1 MIGCYD
7 RNRTLKV
14 QLSDHRGRGNIMTS
28 TTSTE
33 ITAGSWTIDPSHSEV
48 GFTVRHLM
56 SKVRGQFEKFEGTL
70 TTGESLEGTRATATI
85 DLNSVNTRDEQRD
98 GHLRSAD
105 FFDVE
110 KFGQM
115 TFTTTSFDGTTA
127 VGDLTIKGVTKPVE
141 LEVEFLGIG
150 QDPWGGQRLGFEAN
164 GVINR
169 KDFGVDFNVP
179 LDGGRVLVGDK
190 VNIHLAVEA
199 VREQA

>member
-1 MIGCYD
+1 
-7 RNRTLKV
+7 
-14 QLSDHRGRGNIMTS
+14 MTITAD
-28 TTSTE
+28 TTFDTD
-33 ITAGSWTIDPSHSEV
+33 IVAGSWTIDPSHSEV

-70 TTGESLEGTRATATI
+70 VTGDSLDDTRATATI

-115 TFTTTSFDGTTA
+115 TFSTTSFDGTTA

-141 LEVEFLGIG
+141 LDVEFLGIG
-150 QDPWGGQRLGFEAN
+150 QDPWGGQRLGFEATA
-164 GVINR
+164 VITR
-169 KDFGVDFNVP
+169 KDWGVDFNVP

-190 VNIHLAVEA
+190 VTIHLAVEA
-199 VREQA
+199 VRDQA

>member
-1 MIGCYD
+1 
-7 RNRTLKV
+7 
-14 QLSDHRGRGNIMTS
+14 MTV
-28 TTSTE
+28 TE
-33 ITAGSWTIDPSHSEV
+33 TDFGTDITAGSWTIDPSHSEV

-56 SKVRGQFEKFEGTL
+56 SKVRGQFTKFEGSL
-70 TTGESLEGTRATATI
+70 TTGDSLEATTATATI
-85 DLNSVNTRDEQRD
+85 DLNSIDTRDEQRD

-110 KFGQM
+110 NSGQM

-127 VGDLTIKGVTKPVE
+127 VGELTIKGVTKPVE

-150 QDPWGGQRLGFEAN
+150 QDPWGGQRLGFEATT
-164 GVINR
+164 VISR
-169 KDFGVDFNVP
+169 KDWGVDFNIP
-179 LDGGRVLVGDK
+179 LDGGKVLIGDK

>member
-1 MIGCYD
+1 MSID
-7 RNRTLKV
+7 
-14 QLSDHRGRGNIMTS
+14 
-28 TTSTE
+28 TTFD
-33 ITAGSWTIDPSHSEV
+33 TAVVPGTWTIDPSHSEV

-56 SKVRGQFEKFEGTL
+56 SKVRGQFTSFEGTL
-70 TTGESLEGTRATATI
+70 TSGDSLESTRATATI
-85 DLNSVNTRDEQRD
+85 DLNSIDTRDQQRD